1 MKPLVRLAVRTL
13 GPGPLRLRLVK
24 FSHELD
30 AELPLRSAG
39 KAA

>member
-1 MKPLVRLAVRTL
+1 MKPLVRLAVRAL
-13 GPGPLRLRLVK
+13 GPGPLRLKLVK

-30 AELPLRSAG
+30 SELPLQSVR